1 MIQWCV
7 FVCVCVCLCVF
18 VCVFVC
24 LCVFVCVCVCFCVFV
39 CVFVCLCVCACACA
53 CMCVRVR
60 VSMCVCVC
68 LCLYLCVCVSVC
80 LCLCLCLCVC
90 VSVCVSMCVSV
101 SVCLCVLIYF
111 VIFQV
116 YHGDIKSENVLV
128 TSWNWVLLAD
138 IASFK
143 PVCLPVD
150 NPADFNYFFDTSRR
164 RTCYIAPERFVGTG
178 QKYAD
183 SLTGSQSDSE
193 SKLSTSPSTPLLDVP
208 ATEQSEMTFAMDIFS
223 AG

>member
-1 MIQWCV
+1 MIDKSFLKLLLIERCCSELAV
-7 FVCVCVCLCVF
+7 
-18 VCVFVC
+18 
-24 LCVFVCVCVCFCVFV
+24 
-39 CVFVCLCVCACACA
+39 
-53 CMCVRVR
+53 
-60 VSMCVCVC
+60 VSI
-68 LCLYLCVCVSVC
+68 LFLL
-80 LCLCLCLCVC
+80 
-90 VSVCVSMCVSV
+90 
-101 SVCLCVLIYF
+101 
-111 VIFQV
+111 QV

-178 QKYAD
+178 QKYTE
-183 SLTGSQSDSE
+183 SLSGSQSDIE

-208 ATEQSEMTFAMDIFS
+208 ITEQSEMTYAMDIFS
-223 AG
+223 AGYDAC